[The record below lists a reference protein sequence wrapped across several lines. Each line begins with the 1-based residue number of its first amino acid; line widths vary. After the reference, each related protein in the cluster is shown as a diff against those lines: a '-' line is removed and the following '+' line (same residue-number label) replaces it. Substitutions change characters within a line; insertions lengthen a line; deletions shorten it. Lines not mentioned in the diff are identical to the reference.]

1 MSSNT
6 QQTIGRLGEDYV
18 CQQLTLR
25 GWDVLQRNYRC
36 PFAELDIVAKDPH
49 GNLAIVEVKTRTS
62 FSWLDGYDCI
72 GRKQL
77 RRLAQACL
85 FLGERNFCSHP
96 ARLDLALVKSSCG
109 QIDSMKLLQDLELS
123 Y

>member
-6 QQTIGRLGEDYV
+6 PQTIGKRGEDYV

-25 GWDVLQRNYRC
+25 GWKVLQRNYRS

-62 FSWLDGYDCI
+62 FSWLGGYDCI

-77 RRLAQACL
+77 RRRAQACL
-85 FLGERNFCSHP
+85 YLGERNSSSHP

-109 QIDSMKLLQDLELS
+109 QIYTMELLQDLELS

>member
-6 QQTIGRLGEDYV
+6 QQTICKRGEDYV
-18 CQQLTLR
+18 CQQLTLQ
-25 GWDVLQRNYRC
+25 GWKVLQRNYRS

-96 ARLDLALVKSSCG
+96 ARLDLALVKSSCVK
-109 QIDSMKLLQDLELS
+109 STRWNYCKTS
-123 Y
+123 N

>member
-6 QQTIGRLGEDYV
+6 QQTICKSGEDYV
-18 CQQLTLR
+18 CQQLTLQE
-25 GWDVLQRNYRC
+25 WKVLQRNYRS
-36 PFAELDIVAKDPH
+36 PFAELDIGAKDPH
-49 GNLAIVEVKTRTS
+49 GNLAIVEVKTRAS
-62 FSWLDGYDCI
+62 FSWLGGYDCI

-96 ARLDLALVKSSCG
+96 ARLDLALVKSSCD
-109 QIDSMKLLQDLELS
+109 QIDSMELLQDIELS